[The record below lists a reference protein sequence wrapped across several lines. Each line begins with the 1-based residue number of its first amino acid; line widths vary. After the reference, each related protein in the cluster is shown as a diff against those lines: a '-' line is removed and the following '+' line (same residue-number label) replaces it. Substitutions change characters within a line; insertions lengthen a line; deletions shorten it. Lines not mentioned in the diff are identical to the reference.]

1 MTLQKGTNA
10 PRRAHSSR
18 GIPTRELGYV
28 LSLLVLKKKKWLAAF
43 GKKKNDVKW
52 LKNATTTDLLASV
65 YAWQHT
71 PRESDNKHPKQE
83 DISLTSSQR
92 TKPPATPHSIK
103 SGCHWEAYHLLG
115 ARIKS
120 DRQYA
125 LTTAC
130 TPFIAHYRFYTV
142 PISLH
147 GISGAWGK
155 CNNFTLRSA
164 SVNDKPDH
172 GGRDVKCFDSGG

>member
-1 MTLQKGTNA
+1 MG
-10 PRRAHSSR
+10 
-18 GIPTRELGYV
+18 E
-28 LSLLVLKKKKWLAAF
+28 
-43 GKKKNDVKW
+43 KNDVKW
-52 LKNATTTDLLASV
+52 LKNATTTDALASV
-65 YAWQHT
+65 HAWQQT

-92 TKPPATPHSIK
+92 TKPPAMPHSIK

-147 GISGAWGK
+147 GISGAWG
-155 CNNFTLRSA
+155 NATISLWGLLQLMTSQITGDEMWNVSTVVA
-164 SVNDKPDH
+164 SGLGSDGVEN
-172 GGRDVKCFDSGG
+172 VLN